1 MNRWAIVPVKSL
13 QKTKSRLASVLSPA
27 ERSALIQ
34 HLLRRTLTILQES
47 GWFTQILV
55 VTRDPVAQQIAQTAG
70 ASAFMESEGH
80 TLNGAL
86 TEATQYA
93 TSAGAE
99 QLLILPTD
107 LPLFT
112 AADLEPL
119 FNHPSSAVVICS
131 DILQTGTNALV
142 RPIDVPFTYHFGPNS
157 FALHT
162 AEAERHQITMISV
175 HVPGLQFDLDTPHDW
190 AILSQLDTQP
200 HMHRG

>member
-13 QKTKSRLASVLSPA
+13 QKTKSRLATVLSPA

-34 HLLRRTLTILQES
+34 NLLQRTLDILQTS

-70 ASAFMESEGH
+70 ASTFRESEGQ

-86 TEATQYA
+86 TEATHYA
-93 TSAGAE
+93 ATAGAE

-112 AADLEPL
+112 AADLNPL
-119 FNHPSSAVVICS
+119 FDHPPAAVVICS

-142 RPIDVPFTYHFGPNS
+142 RPADVPFTYHFGPNS

-162 AEAERHQITMISV
+162 AEAKQHQLPLIAV
-175 HVPGLQFDLDTPHDW
+175 HIPGLQFDLDTPHDW
-190 AILSQLDTQP
+190 AILNQLDTQP
-200 HMHRG
+200 HLHHG